1 MQDDKEAIAFLIFK
15 LKAVE
20 KVTNMQE
27 AQIAELTRER
37 DALLKN
43 VLSVDLEKSKE
54 KLRQGREKERKR
66 RDSLD
71 KVKKEEREKIRQRTE
86 IRQEELSLEQLR
98 KEADEDRQSV
108 TIVMRRETRVTR
120 QTRTQANA

>member
-20 KVTNMQE
+20 KVNNMQE

-37 DALLKN
+37 DTLLKN
-43 VLSVDLEKSKE
+43 LLSVDLEKQKE

-71 KVKKEEREKIRQRTE
+71 KVKTEEMEKIRKRTE
-86 IRQEELSLEQLR
+86 IRQEELRLEQLR
-98 KEADEDRQSV
+98 KEEEEYGQLPS
-108 TIVMRRETRVTR
+108 
-120 QTRTQANA
+120 

>member
-1 MQDDKEAIAFLIFK
+1 MQDDKEAIAFLTFK

-43 VLSVDLEKSKE
+43 VVSVDLEKSKE

-71 KVKKEEREKIRQRTE
+71 KVNKEEREKIRQRTE

-98 KEADEDRQSV
+98 KEEEKDRQLPS
-108 TIVMRRETRVTR
+108 
-120 QTRTQANA
+120 

>member
-1 MQDDKEAIAFLIFK
+1 MQDAKEDIAFLTFK

-20 KVTNMQE
+20 KVTNRQE

-37 DALLKN
+37 DALVKN
-43 VLSVDLEKSKE
+43 LLSVDLEKSKE

-71 KVKKEEREKIRQRTE
+71 KVNKEEREKIRQRTE
-86 IRQEELSLEQLR
+86 IRQEELRLEQLR
-98 KEADEDRQSV
+98 KEEKEDRQLPS
-108 TIVMRRETRVTR
+108 
-120 QTRTQANA
+120 

>member
-20 KVTNMQE
+20 KVNNMQE

-37 DALLKN
+37 DTLLKN
-43 VLSVDLEKSKE
+43 LLSVDLEKQKE

-71 KVKKEEREKIRQRTE
+71 KVKTEEMEKIRKRTE
-86 IRQEELSLEQLR
+86 IRQEEIRLEQLR
-98 KEADEDRQSV
+98 KEEKEDRQLPS
-108 TIVMRRETRVTR
+108 
-120 QTRTQANA
+120 

>member
-1 MQDDKEAIAFLIFK
+1 MQDDKEAIASLIFK

-43 VLSVDLEKSKE
+43 VLSVDIEKSKE
-54 KLRQGREKERKR
+54 KLRQGRENERKR

-98 KEADEDRQSV
+98 KEEEKDRQLPS
-108 TIVMRRETRVTR
+108 
-120 QTRTQANA
+120 

>member
-71 KVKKEEREKIRQRTE
+71 KVNKEEREKIRQRTE
-86 IRQEELSLEQLR
+86 IRQEDLSLEQLR
-98 KEADEDRQSV
+98 KEEEKDRQLPS
-108 TIVMRRETRVTR
+108 
-120 QTRTQANA
+120 

>member
-54 KLRQGREKERKR
+54 KLRQVREKERKR

-71 KVKKEEREKIRQRTE
+71 KVNKGEREKIRQRTQL
-86 IRQEELSLEQLR
+86 RQEELRLEQLR
-98 KEADEDRQSV
+98 KEEEEDRQLPS
-108 TIVMRRETRVTR
+108 
-120 QTRTQANA
+120 

>member
-27 AQIAELTRER
+27 AQIAELTRDR

-43 VLSVDLEKSKE
+43 VLSLDLEKSKE

-71 KVKKEEREKIRQRTE
+71 KVKKEEREKIRQRTK

-98 KEADEDRQSV
+98 KEEEKDRQLPS
-108 TIVMRRETRVTR
+108 
-120 QTRTQANA
+120 

>member
-20 KVTNMQE
+20 KVKNMQE

-43 VLSVDLEKSKE
+43 VLSLDLEKSKE

-86 IRQEELSLEQLR
+86 VRQAELSLEQLR
-98 KEADEDRQSV
+98 KEEGKDRQLPS
-108 TIVMRRETRVTR
+108 
-120 QTRTQANA
+120 

>member
-1 MQDDKEAIAFLIFK
+1 MQDDKEAIAFLKFK
-15 LKAVE
+15 LEAVE

-71 KVKKEEREKIRQRTE
+71 KVKKEEREKIRQRTK

-98 KEADEDRQSV
+98 KEEEKDRQLPS
-108 TIVMRRETRVTR
+108 
-120 QTRTQANA
+120 

>member
-1 MQDDKEAIAFLIFK
+1 MQDDKEAIASLIFK

-37 DALLKN
+37 DALLQN

-54 KLRQGREKERKR
+54 KLRQGREKEMKR

-71 KVKKEEREKIRQRTE
+71 IVNKEEREKIRQRTE
-86 IRQEELSLEQLR
+86 IRQEELRLEQLR
-98 KEADEDRQSV
+98 KDEDEYGQLPS
-108 TIVMRRETRVTR
+108 
-120 QTRTQANA
+120 